1 MMNYELLA
9 DLHPKKLTGIAIKKT
24 QGKLVLAQVIPERP
38 SAEMSGYYKTY
49 NDVYFGGMTPEV
61 GEGVENE
68 YANTSYAETSY
79 NCHEYREGGR
89 ITERAIKFLL
99 AKNSTRAVANGR
111 ALVEDEIQFLT
122 ERLMLREENL
132 RYNALVN
139 NAYSSN
145 TVAASNVWSG
155 TTGTP
160 IDDIRR
166 AVRNI
171 RDNWHVEADT
181 LIIGTAAEEA
191 LMNHADVKDLVK
203 YTNTAMITGNTILGL
218 SKAIGR
224 FLGLD
229 VLVSDVVT
237 GSGIASPVTE
247 TKMVNTTAIVCKRG
261 MDLGAMWVAEPLEV
275 RRWQEMKSRSV
286 EVQIFKT
293 MVPVVFRTRQI
304 ALITSVVT

>member
-38 SAEMSGYYKTY
+38 SAEWSGYYKTY

-68 YANTSYAETSY
+68 YANTSYVETSY
-79 NCHEYREGGR
+79 TCAEYREGGR

-99 AKNSTRAVANGR
+99 AKNSTQHVANGR
-111 ALVEDEIQFLT
+111 ALVEDEIQFLS
-122 ERLMLREENL
+122 ERLALREENL

-139 NAYSSN
+139 NAYSGN
-145 TVAASNVWSG
+145 TVAAGNVWSSSSS
-155 TTGTP
+155 TP
-160 IDDIRR
+160 INDIRR

-181 LIIGTAAEEA
+181 MIIGTTAEES
-191 LMNHADVKDLVK
+191 LLNHADVKDLIK
-203 YTNTAMITGNTILGL
+203 HTGTSLITTNRISGV
-218 SKAIGR
+218 SRAIGR
-224 FLGLD
+224 FMGLD
-229 VLVSDVVT
+229 VIVSDVVT
-237 GSGIASPVTE
+237 GSGIAADVTE
-247 TKMVNTTAIVCKRG
+247 TKMVNATAIVCKRG
-261 MDLGAMWVAEPLEV
+261 FDLGAMWVAEPLEV
-275 RRWQEMKSRSV
+275 RRWQVNRSRSV

-293 MVPVVFRTRQI
+293 MVPTIFRTRQI
-304 ALITSVVT
+304 ALITSVV